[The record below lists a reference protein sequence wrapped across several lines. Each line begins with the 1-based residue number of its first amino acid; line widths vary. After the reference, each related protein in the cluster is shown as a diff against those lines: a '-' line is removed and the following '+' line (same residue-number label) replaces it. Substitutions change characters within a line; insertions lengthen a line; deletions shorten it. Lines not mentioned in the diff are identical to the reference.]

1 MSSGQTCLMEFVF
14 LWGVEN
20 ERQNQSNFL
29 TYFVRESPKMSV
41 GEGRVQQEEQ
51 GL

>member
-1 MSSGQTCLMEFVF
+1 MNSGQTCLMEFVF

-41 GEGRVQQEEQ
+41 REGRVQQEEQ